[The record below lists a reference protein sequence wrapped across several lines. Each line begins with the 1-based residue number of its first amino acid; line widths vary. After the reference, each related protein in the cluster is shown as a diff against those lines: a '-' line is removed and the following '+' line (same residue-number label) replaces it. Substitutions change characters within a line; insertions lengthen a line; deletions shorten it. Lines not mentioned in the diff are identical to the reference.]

1 MSIGFE
7 EPSKALREGTGA
19 RAGAPQR
26 TRRQCALRH
35 LHRLQVLHLPL
46 LAPQLQT
53 CPARSWAY
61 RPHALRQ
68 AALRWARSVQ
78 APASVSGL
86 ALASSSRRPAPPQAA
101 HRARGNLE
109 LCASGDG
116 PDRDSR
122 LREAALEVV
131 GAGGQKRAWLG
142 GDNFLSVA
150 AATVGWSVFP
160 GTPGP
165 PPYPSRPESHS
176 SSSPGDASQS
186 GRWSVSLGLP
196 SPDPASPSSI

>member
-1 MSIGFE
+1 M
-7 EPSKALREGTGA
+7 GA

-26 TRRQCALRH
+26 TRRQCALRN

-53 CPARSWAY
+53 CHARSWAY
-61 RPHALRQ
+61 RPHALRP

-86 ALASSSRRPAPPQAA
+86 ALASSSRRTAPPQAA
-101 HRARGNLE
+101 HRAGGNLE

-122 LREAALEVV
+122 PERLLPWRWWAPVDRK
-131 GAGGQKRAWLG
+131 GP
-142 GDNFLSVA
+142 
-150 AATVGWSVFP
+150 GWEETISAQWP
-160 GTPGP
+160 LPQSDDLCSLARRDR

-196 SPDPASPSSI
+196 SLDPASPSRI